1 MYSDIS
7 CLIMQSI
14 PIRQEVMLLNSRKI
28 RKNDEEGNES
38 DLLCG
43 II

>member
-7 CLIMQSI
+7 CLMMLSI
-14 PIRQEVMLLNSRKI
+14 PIRQDVMMSNSRKL

-38 DLLCG
+38 VLVCV